1 MPNILEGQLTGAGLR
16 VAIVAA
22 RFNEFITQQSQY
34 GDRHVYAGRTRFI
47 PAGILELFE
56 KKTWP
61 VVEPASDYAA
71 GRSREEV
78 VDLLGKMK
86 AMWK

>member
-1 MPNILEGQLTGAGLR
+1 
-16 VAIVAA
+16 
-22 RFNEFITQQSQY
+22 
-34 GDRHVYAGRTRFI
+34 VYAGRTRFI